1 MASLEGQTIASTY
14 KQLLKITSEGVGAD
28 ASGKYVEDGLGTD
41 TALSLSTT
49 RVGIGTTS
57 VSSDATFG
65 VSGNIELKNAGDKYW
80 IPRQSDGALTGSIY
94 SRTGSNV
101 TISGAGSSSG
111 QIEFIPSSANSSAVA
126 MTIDSSQNSTFEGNV
141 LFNGVVQLADVAQS
155 IDFIQSGAIN
165 IDSNNDQTG
174 RVLTIGTNRTGDSGG
189 TTIATFTDTG
199 NVGIGTTSPR
209 SVLHT
214 SDGTASGITARD
226 DAIII
231 THSANPKLAFED
243 ASEGSGDKVML
254 FNYFDETLHISSMT
268 DDMTGWDNIYIASF
282 NRDGNVG
289 IGENNPATVL
299 HIKGPNDDTYG
310 QLRIQGTGTNADA
323 QILFDTDSNGR
334 GIYLDESDT
343 NKLKIYTGSGK
354 GTKEVVIDN
363 DGKVGIG
370 ETSMDAMLVI
380 KGDTDASTTPSI
392 RLKDGSDTREAW
404 ISNTSG
410 DLVLANGGDDNVSHC
425 MLKMFD
431 GNIMQFATSGLE
443 RMRINSVGYLN
454 LASGCE
460 VGSHATEGVTVNGS
474 SGAYTTVLTFSE
486 GGGGRGKYLVTGVQ
500 QGVGVGTAFEIIIGV
515 STSSAIYLYESIDLN
530 SMSINIS
537 GNSLQARHEASTSTI
552 VINVNAIPL
561 CLHGN

>member
-1 MASLEGQTIASTY
+1 
-14 KQLLKITSEGVGAD
+14 
-28 ASGKYVEDGLGTD
+28 
-41 TALSLSTT
+41 
-49 RVGIGTTS
+49 
-57 VSSDATFG
+57 
-65 VSGNIELKNAGDKYW
+65 
-80 IPRQSDGALTGSIY
+80 
-94 SRTGSNV
+94 
-101 TISGAGSSSG
+101 
-111 QIEFIPSSANSSAVA
+111 
-126 MTIDSSQNSTFEGNV
+126 
-141 LFNGVVQLADVAQS
+141 
-155 IDFIQSGAIN
+155 
-165 IDSNNDQTG
+165 
-174 RVLTIGTNRTGDSGG
+174 
-189 TTIATFTDTG
+189 
-199 NVGIGTTSPR
+199 
-209 SVLHT
+209 
-214 SDGTASGITARD
+214 
-226 DAIII
+226 
-231 THSANPKLAFED
+231 
-243 ASEGSGDKVML
+243 
-254 FNYFDETLHISSMT
+254 
-268 DDMTGWDNIYIASF
+268 
-282 NRDGNVG
+282 
-289 IGENNPATVL
+289 L

-354 GTKEVVIDN
+354 GTKEFVIDN

-500 QGVGVGTAFEIIIGV
+500 QG
-515 STSSAIYLYESIDLN
+515 
-530 SMSINIS
+530 
-537 GNSLQARHEASTSTI
+537 
-552 VINVNAIPL
+552 
-561 CLHGN
+561 